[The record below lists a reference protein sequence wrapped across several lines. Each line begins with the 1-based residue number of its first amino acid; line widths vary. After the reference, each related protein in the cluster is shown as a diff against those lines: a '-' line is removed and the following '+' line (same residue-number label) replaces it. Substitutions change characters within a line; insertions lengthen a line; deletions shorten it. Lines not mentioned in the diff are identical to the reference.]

1 MSQLF
6 EFQRPVAGS
15 RHFDTSAT
23 PSQVPKSHFPTS
35 THDLYHPS
43 NRTVT
48 STNYHFDN
56 PSLRQKKNKKKWR
69 IFVVV
74 TNCRNDVS
82 KWRMIEVT
90 CPSDGWLKSRVEV
103 KDFGAWVG
111 VAFVS
116 NDGYSPGAE
125 IFMSII
131 KKLRHGCFFAYL
143 CSKDSSL
150 PEHFFVSSEKTW
162 DDYQA
167 FGHEGQISNIAE
179 ISKIKL
185 LAFKLSSH
193 LRSPYMKNSQKMSNF
208 DLDWR

>member
-1 MSQLF
+1 MTSTI
-6 EFQRPVAGS
+6 
-15 RHFDTSAT
+15 RHFDTSFRQSIT
-23 PSQVPKSHFPTS
+23 PTRNPK
-35 THDLYHPS
+35 
-43 NRTVT
+43 N
-48 STNYHFDN
+48 
-56 PSLRQKKNKKKWR
+56 WR
-69 IFVVV
+69 IFALV